1 MLMASKE
8 AIIACGLPS
17 DLMSKVISAFFLPL
31 AGELLLIPE
40 WRGKIL
46 LFATALAA
54 FLSQKQNRVP
64 KDIDDHTHRL
74 LLLS

>member
-17 DLMSKVISAFFLPL
+17 DLVRRSFQPSFYYLL
-31 AGELLLIPE
+31 LLLIPE
-40 WRGKIL
+40 RRGKIL
-46 LFATALAA
+46 LFAAALAA
-54 FLSQKQNRVP
+54 FLSQKQNRMP
-64 KDIDDHTHRL
+64 KDIDGHTHRL